1 MWTRAERALNVL
13 LVYKYESAYDVR
25 YDGHMTLSCLQ
36 QACVKLSNCS
46 ALYKQTSVPFKPQ
59 THTHTITEQSRMI
72 SVNPCQT
79 QLPLFCDVHTHTRTK
94 THQAHKCRGLT
105 PEDNMS
111 GKDLRT
117 HFRLGWAIE
126 RSGGPLG
133 CWSLP
138 TLRLPLLLHRRS
150 TASSWWGQSDRDES
164 ILCWHSR
171 M

>member
-1 MWTRAERALNVL
+1 M
-13 LVYKYESAYDVR
+13 
-25 YDGHMTLSCLQ
+25 
-36 QACVKLSNCS
+36 
-46 ALYKQTSVPFKPQ
+46 PFKPQ

-171 M
+171 MWDSIPVFYSLTVHRHCCFLYHRLIQRLWLWQLFVHLRDP